1 MHLSHSLLLMKQNKL
16 HKDKELTRKIR
27 SFGFKVTLSHSVH
40 IHKTFPISICLF
52 QSSINSWTSRE
63 PWALFV
69 GLSFGLANIFLT
81 ICTSANGSQRSLLD
95 YRMEMTAF
103 LERLCWLMGTNLFD
117 TEQTSQDI
125 ILLNFSLPRSIWE
138 TLWLET
144 IILWL
149 CLFSEVP
156 LDNYSPLKN

>member
-27 SFGFKVTLSHSVH
+27 SFGFDCLTQYIFTKL
-40 IHKTFPISICLF
+40 FLF
-52 QSSINSWTSRE
+52 QYAFFNHPLIHELLGSRE
-63 PWALFV
+63 LFYV

-144 IILWL
+144 IIWWL

-156 LDNYSPLKN
+156 LDNYSPLNN